1 MSRKKNSFFSRL
13 SNETENNKRRVS
25 NTIENSMLVLSETN
39 ETENA
44 EKSNLTNFELQSKT
58 HVGDNASGG
67 SGTIKNDFRQVIK

>member
-1 MSRKKNSFFSRL
+1 
-13 SNETENNKRRVS
+13 
-25 NTIENSMLVLSETN
+25 MLVLSETN